1 MNSEFPE
8 METVLDEWVQL
19 RKTTLRTRKLNDSM
33 ILKLYTPPHTT
44 LDSLTPLQWR
54 KRILTEKISGTVI
67 DTDMKNGAALLGIG
81 SCKNIKYIGVIYNYR
96 HRQSFERLIRIFGIH
111 AELFPTIQDIPSSL
125 RNSAI
130 YIR

>member
-1 MNSEFPE
+1 MNFDFPE

-19 RKTTLRTRKLNDSM
+19 RKTTLRTRKLNESI
-33 ILKLYTPPHTT
+33 ILKLYTPPHAL

-54 KRILTEKISGTVI
+54 KRILSEKISGIVI
-67 DTDMKNGAALLGIG
+67 DTDMKNGAALIGIG
-81 SCKNIKYIGVIYNYR
+81 SCKNVKYIGICHNYR
-96 HRQSFERLIRIFGIH
+96 HRQAFERLIRIFGIH
-111 AELFPTIQDIPSSL
+111 AELYVSLEDIPSSI